1 MTIRVAQLKLPL
13 DYEKKPLKAY
23 AARALRVPEGEIQA
37 VRLVKKSVDAR
48 EKADVHF
55 TVTLEIQ
62 MAHYTK
68 PLPAG
73 AAIYEAPAPRQLPRP
88 RSLAARPLVVGLG
101 PAGLFAA
108 LTLAKMGL
116 APLVIERG
124 RSVDRRSRDVDVF
137 WTTGKLDPVSN
148 VQFGEGGAGAFSDGK
163 LTTGIK
169 DPRCAEVLQTLYEAG
184 APEEILYAA
193 KPHIGTDRLR
203 GVVKHIREEI
213 CALGGEVWFEARL
226 TKLIAE
232 KGAVIGA
239 EVETPQGLCRVE
251 TRDVLLAVGHSAR
264 DTFEMLHQMGVTMI
278 RKPFSIGVRM
288 EHDQSAINRAQYG
301 KFAGHPALGAADY
314 KLNCRT
320 SGGRGVYTFCMC
332 PGGQV
337 VAAASEAGGVVTNGM
352 SLHARAGKNANA
364 AVLVS
369 VEPEDFGGDDPL
381 AGVRFQRKW
390 EQAAFRAGGETY
402 RAPAQLAGDFL
413 KKQPSQ
419 GPGNVE
425 PSYLPGVTWTNLEKC
440 LPEFA
445 AAALREALPVFDRR
459 IHGYAAAD
467 AVMTGVETRS
477 SSPVRIL
484 RDEGCVSSLKGLY
497 PCGEG
502 AGYAGGILSA
512 AVDGMRCA
520 EALAAEKQNI

>member
-1 MTIRVAQLKLPL
+1 
-13 DYEKKPLKAY
+13 
-23 AARALRVPEGEIQA
+23 
-37 VRLVKKSVDAR
+37 
-48 EKADVHF
+48 
-55 TVTLEIQ
+55 
-62 MAHYTK
+62 
-68 PLPAG
+68 
-73 AAIYEAPAPRQLPRP
+73 
-88 RSLAARPLVVGLG
+88 
-101 PAGLFAA
+101 
-108 LTLAKMGL
+108 
-116 APLVIERG
+116 
-124 RSVDRRSRDVDVF
+124 
-137 WTTGKLDPVSN
+137 
-148 VQFGEGGAGAFSDGK
+148 
-163 LTTGIK
+163 
-169 DPRCAEVLQTLYEAG
+169 
-184 APEEILYAA
+184 
-193 KPHIGTDRLR
+193 
-203 GVVKHIREEI
+203 
-213 CALGGEVWFEARL
+213 
-226 TKLIAE
+226 
-232 KGAVIGA
+232 
-239 EVETPQGLCRVE
+239 
-251 TRDVLLAVGHSAR
+251 
-264 DTFEMLHQMGVTMI
+264 
-278 RKPFSIGVRM
+278 
-288 EHDQSAINRAQYG
+288 
-301 KFAGHPALGAADY
+301 
-314 KLNCRT
+314 
-320 SGGRGVYTFCMC
+320 MC